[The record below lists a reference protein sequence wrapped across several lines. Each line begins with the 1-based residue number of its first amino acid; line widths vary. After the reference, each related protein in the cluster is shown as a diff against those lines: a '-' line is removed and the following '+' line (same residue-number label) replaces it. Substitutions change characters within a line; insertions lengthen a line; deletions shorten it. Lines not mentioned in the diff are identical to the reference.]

1 MCTSILGRLPYV
13 SNFPNRSL
21 LINIR
26 RILDVKRAQM
36 IQNRFFTII
45 VCLAMVG
52 CSAALPQTQ
61 DVNVTEA
68 LVEKDILAAAQRTEV
83 SAKETRQNLMQAKEL
98 HSQVK
103 AMLEESRAIR
113 SECLAV
119 VKKFNTK
126 QRQIRKK
133 AAQKKKVKKVIDP
146 RYSPSDMP
154 ESK

>member
-1 MCTSILGRLPYV
+1 
-13 SNFPNRSL
+13 
-21 LINIR
+21 
-26 RILDVKRAQM
+26 
-36 IQNRFFTII
+36 
-45 VCLAMVG
+45 MVG